1 MASPLFSSSLVQLAA
16 LLGEVLSGPVTANT
30 ALSRELCALAS
41 RHQVAPLLHAV
52 ASGGRHAT
60 PKEVFEGLQESYRAS
75 VARRQAT
82 LPVLDRIA
90 DHFQRR
96 GVAWTVFKGTT
107 QAAQFYP
114 DPAWRSS
121 ADIDLLVPPVDFG
134 RALDA
139 LVEMGFVASYPPV
152 PRRGIFRHII
162 LAAVRDVML
171 VAPANTADSI
181 ELHKRLFFAG
191 GRHADDLV
199 LPVGEGR
206 MPMPVPGPDLAFY
219 LIAHGALSYWV
230 RLKWLVDLV
239 PLLGR
244 LQNDELAAIRA
255 RAHSACSEN
264 AVAASL
270 LLLRALFPFV
280 ALGPLE
286 AWLEEKSSDR
296 AVERRLRRYAEA
308 LGSDDGKRK
317 SPLNDAWA
325 MLEAAMLLFEAP
337 STRLR
342 ILITAPFSSAM
353 RRLAGLIY
361 HRERALT
368 LS

>member
-1 MASPLFSSSLVQLAA
+1 MARHRFSSSLLQLTA
-16 LLGEVLSGPVTANT
+16 LLGEALGGPATAST
-30 ALSRELCALAS
+30 VLSRELCALAS
-41 RHQVAPLLHAV
+41 RHQVAPLLQAV
-52 ASGGRHAT
+52 ASSGRHPA
-60 PKEVFEGLQESYRAS
+60 PKEISESLQESYRAS
-75 VARRQAT
+75 VARRQDT
-82 LPVLDRIA
+82 LPILDRIA
-90 DHFQRR
+90 DRFQNH

-114 DPAWRSS
+114 DPAWRDS
-121 ADIDLLVPPVDFG
+121 ADIDLLVPPRDFG
-134 RALDA
+134 RALDV

-152 PRRGIFRHII
+152 PRRGIFRCMI

-171 VAPANTADSI
+171 VVPANTADSI

-191 GRHADDLV
+191 GRHADFLA
-199 LPVGEGR
+199 LPIGEGR
-206 MPMPVPGPDLAFY
+206 MPTPVMGPDLAFY

-244 LQNDELAAIRA
+244 LGNDELAAIRTRA
-255 RAHSACSEN
+255 RSARSQN

-270 LLLRALFPFV
+270 LLLRTLFPFV
-280 ALGPLE
+280 ALGPLKG
-286 AWLEEKSSDR
+286 WLDEVSCDP
-296 AVERRLRRYAEA
+296 AVERRLYRYAKA
-308 LGSDDGKRK
+308 LGSDDGEKR

-325 MLEAAMLLFEAP
+325 TLEAAMLLFEAP

-342 ILITAPFSSAM
+342 ILVAAPFSSAM

-361 HRERALT
+361 YRERSLT

>member
-1 MASPLFSSSLVQLAA
+1 MDGQLLPSSLMQLTA
-16 LLGEVLSGPVTANT
+16 LLGEALGGPAAANT
-30 ALSRELCALAS
+30 VLSRELCALAS
-41 RHQVAPLLHAV
+41 RHQVAPLLYAV
-52 ASGGRHAT
+52 ASSGRHPA
-60 PKEVFEGLQESYRAS
+60 PKELLEGLQESYRAS

-82 LPVLDRIA
+82 LPVLERIA
-90 DHFQRR
+90 DRFQDR
-96 GVAWTVFKGTT
+96 GIAWTVFKGTT

-121 ADIDLLVPPVDFG
+121 ADIDLLVPPVHFG
-134 RALDA
+134 RALDV

-152 PRRGIFRHII
+152 PRRGVFRHMI

-171 VAPANTADSI
+171 VAPENTADSI

-191 GRHADDLV
+191 GRHADFLA

-206 MPMPVPGPDLAFY
+206 MPMPVMGPDLAFY

-244 LQNDELAAIRA
+244 LGNDELAAIRA
-255 RAHSACSEN
+255 RARGARSEN

-270 LLLRALFPFV
+270 LLLQALFPFV
-280 ALGPLE
+280 ALEPLE
-286 AWLEEKSSDR
+286 DWLEKMRSDR
-296 AVERRLRRYAEA
+296 AVERRFRCYAGA
-308 LGSDDGKRK
+308 LGGDDAEKR

-361 HRERALT
+361 YRERSLT

>member
-1 MASPLFSSSLVQLAA
+1 MASLFSPSLLQLVA
-16 LLGEVLSGPVTANT
+16 LLGEALDGPAAASTV
-30 ALSRELCALAS
+30 LSRELCALAS
-41 RHQVAPLLHAV
+41 RHQVAPLLRAV
-52 ASGGRHAT
+52 TSGGRHAA
-60 PKEVFEGLQESYRAS
+60 PKEVLEDLQESYRAS
-75 VARRQAT
+75 VARRRAT

-90 DHFQRR
+90 DRFQCG

-121 ADIDLLVPPVDFG
+121 ADIDLLVPPADFG
-134 RALDA
+134 RALDL

-152 PRRGIFRHII
+152 PRRGVFRHII

-199 LPVGEGR
+199 LPVGQGR

-255 RAHSACSEN
+255 RARGARAEN

-286 AWLEEKSSDR
+286 AWLEEKKSDR

-342 ILITAPFSSAM
+342 ILMTAPFSSAM